1 SPASRAV
8 GPSRRSPL
16 VRFGVP
22 VVLGGLAALA
32 ALAVVLGI
40 GLGGPVLAL
49 AAAAGVGAVTLGGVG
64 VAANRPLPAAEA
76 RPVLDAS
83 VPDSTRAVLEEIL
96 SADAAIREQ
105 VTGLRPQASSTPTA
119 TSVLDHVEALVTRID
134 ALVGAEQLQSL
145 RPSSGEVTMLEGI
158 ACRYVPDLVDAA
170 ADTIGFLRTFEGTA
184 RQEALENL
192 ASVDQQLNVLAEGVE
207 QIEADLVGGVSRSL
221 EVHAEFLR
229 ARFADQHLNPIIDV
243 CPPCTFPPAT
253 AQEAPMNKLEPPTP
267 AQEITPAE
275 PVESIDDDQAGDMLP
290 DLAPEQQA
298 ELEQRADAWVEQ
310 VAQLNP
316 HSQEY
321 TAQVN
326 ALGAVARRTF
336 ERTSQTS
343 SRFMQQSLRESKEKG
358 NAQESV
364 AKSLSELRTT
374 MEDLA
379 PKDETFA
386 DKALGW
392 LPGRN

>member
-1 SPASRAV
+1 MSAGDDPSAEEPTTGDSRFPDPFAPPAPPPHGTGAGTGTGTGAGAGTPSVAPGDRDLPWKATAERRDLWGPVDRPLQGTVHSPASRAV
-8 GPSRRSPL
+8 GPPRRSPL

-22 VVLGGLAALA
+22 VVRGGLAALA

-243 CPPCTFPPAT
+243 
-253 AQEAPMNKLEPPTP
+253 
-267 AQEITPAE
+267 
-275 PVESIDDDQAGDMLP
+275 
-290 DLAPEQQA
+290 
-298 ELEQRADAWVEQ
+298 
-310 VAQLNP
+310 
-316 HSQEY
+316 
-321 TAQVN
+321 
-326 ALGAVARRTF
+326 
-336 ERTSQTS
+336 
-343 SRFMQQSLRESKEKG
+343 
-358 NAQESV
+358 
-364 AKSLSELRTT
+364 
-374 MEDLA
+374 
-379 PKDETFA
+379 
-386 DKALGW
+386 
-392 LPGRN
+392 